1 LTDKETEMSE
11 AVKKEIIEWIK
22 VIVVAVILA
31 GIITTFV
38 RPTLVKGASMENTLK
53 QYDYLLV
60 NKMAYRSDLPERGDV
75 IIFKSDLMQDNGR
88 EKDLVKRVVG
98 VEGDHIIITDGKV
111 YLNDEL
117 LNEPYIK
124 DGYTDYEIDTVVPEG
139 HVFAMGD
146 NRLDSTDSRD
156 SSVGPVP
163 LDDIV
168 GKVFIRLFP
177 FNKITTDFY
186 DFIKNITIESLV
198 NSKSNW
204 SKLWIDLIVF

>member
-1 LTDKETEMSE
+1 MSE

-98 VEGDHIIITDGKV
+98 VEGDHIIITDGNV

-117 LNEPYIK
+117 LNEPYTK

-177 FNKITTDFY
+177 FNKITTDFQG
-186 DFIKNITIESLV
+186 
-198 NSKSNW
+198 
-204 SKLWIDLIVF
+204 

>member
-1 LTDKETEMSE
+1 MSE

-117 LNEPYIK
+117 LEESYTK
-124 DGYTDYEIDTVVPEG
+124 DGYTDYEIDTVVPED

-177 FNKITTDFY
+177 FNKITTDFQG
-186 DFIKNITIESLV
+186 
-198 NSKSNW
+198 
-204 SKLWIDLIVF
+204 

>member
-1 LTDKETEMSE
+1 MSE

-22 VIVVAVILA
+22 VIVIAVILA
-31 GIITTFV
+31 GLITTFV

-60 NKMAYRSDLPERGDV
+60 NKMAYKSKLPERGDV

-88 EKDLVKRVVG
+88 QKDLVKRVVAI
-98 VEGDHIIITDGKV
+98 EGDRVVISEGQV

-117 LNEPYIK
+117 LEEPYTK
-124 DGYTDYEIDTVVPEG
+124 DGYTDYEIDIIVPEG

-168 GKVFIRLFP
+168 GKVFVRLFP
-177 FNKITTDFY
+177 FNKITTKF
-186 DFIKNITIESLV
+186 
-198 NSKSNW
+198 
-204 SKLWIDLIVF
+204 